1 MQYFFNWDVVWRA
14 TDKLAYGL
22 ALGLGMAALAL
33 VVGSAIGLGCALVLT
48 SPKLKVLHRPVRWY
62 VEIIRNSPLLVLVFF
77 VYFGLPQAGI
87 RTLDNIDSF
96 VLTLTVYA
104 GAYMTE
110 VFRGGLASIPAR
122 YVESGMAIGL
132 SGRQCFFFV
141 TLPVMFRIVLPSL
154 SNNLI
159 SLFKDTALASA
170 IAVPELTHTARW
182 INVQTF
188 QVVEAWT
195 SVTVL
200 YLAVSYS
207 LAFVLR
213 RIERRYAVIR

>member
-1 MQYFFNWDVVWRA
+1 VQYFFNWDVVWRA
-14 TDKLAYGL
+14 QGKIAYGL
-22 ALGLGMAALAL
+22 GLGLGMAVVSLI
-33 VVGSAIGLGCALVLT
+33 VGSIIGLACALVLT
-48 SPKLKVLHRPVRWY
+48 SKHKRLHAPVRWY
-62 VEIIRNSPLLVLVFF
+62 VEFIRNSPLLVLVFF

-87 RTLDNIDSF
+87 RFLDTVESF
-96 VLTLTVYA
+96 VLTLTIYA

-122 YVESGMAIGL
+122 YTEAGMAIGL
-132 SGRQCFFFV
+132 TQRQGFFYV

-200 YLAVSYS
+200 YLVVSYAIAS
-207 LAFVLR
+207 ALR
-213 RIERRYAVIR
+213 VVERRYAVIR